1 MLRRDKTWDFRNL
14 SYHGFMGKSHPPDGC
29 IETPKLSGPQYL
41 KILYILHGK
50 SGGKGLSPKHVLQI
64 INNGIRLEI

>member
-1 MLRRDKTWDFRNL
+1 MLRRDKTWNFRNL

-41 KILYILHGK
+41 KILYILHGFWVFIWQIR
-50 SGGKGLSPKHVLQI
+50 GKGIVTKTCTANH
-64 INNGIRLEI
+64 